1 MKSSKKLD
9 IRTSLQERNDQIA
22 SENRRLFGRHKLRV
36 FNLIGSPGCGK
47 TSLLEASARVLKN
60 RLAVIEGDVMTTR
73 DADRILA
80 QGSQAVQIQTGGSC
94 HLNAEMVR
102 KSLSDIDFEP
112 VDVLVIENVGNLV
125 CPSTFDLGEA
135 AKVAMISLPEGDEK
149 PVKYPALFVRA
160 ELVVINKIDLK
171 PVMDYNLERVRSDC
185 RKLNSAVKVLE
196 VSAKTNEGLD
206 AWIQYLLGNL

>member
-80 QGSQAVQIQTGGSC
+80 QGSQAVQIQTGGGC

>member
-9 IRTSLQERNDQIA
+9 IRTSLQERNDRIA

-80 QGSQAVQIQTGGSC
+80 QGSQAVQIQTGGGC